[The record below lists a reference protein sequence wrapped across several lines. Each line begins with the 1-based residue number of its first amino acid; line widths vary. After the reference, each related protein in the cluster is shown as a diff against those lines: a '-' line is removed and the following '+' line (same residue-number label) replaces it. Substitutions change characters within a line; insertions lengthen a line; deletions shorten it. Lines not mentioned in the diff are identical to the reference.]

1 MNLNDTKNNFKK
13 EIVSEDISI
22 IKNNESTNFN
32 QKKSNFENED
42 SSFNKENKDINIVN
56 VIGNKKRENNTYD
69 SIILKRN
76 IKYGIDE
83 TGNPMDVNQ
92 YYKNINNKTINKKKL
107 VAYIIKD
114 ENNENVLVDLNGNKI
129 IKNKEGDYEFPFQLK
144 LIVFYIPKLSHY
156 E

>member
-32 QKKSNFENED
+32 QKKSNLENED

-83 TGNPMDVNQ
+83 TGNPMDINQ
-92 YYKNINNKTINKKKL
+92 YYKNINSSHKIPSFFKN
-107 VAYIIKD
+107 IIK
-114 ENNENVLVDLNGNKI
+114 
-129 IKNKEGDYEFPFQLK
+129 GDMIEFLYYY
-144 LIVFYIPKLSHY
+144 V
-156 E
+156 